1 MCSFLTGCVNAV
13 DSASTEEV
21 RVINENLQF
30 KDKIVELENN
40 LDERNQKGI
49 LEREIE
55 RIILDFFWI
64 LVMDILMKLKVKR
77 LTISK

>member
-1 MCSFLTGCVNAV
+1 MCSFLTGCVNAI

-55 RIILDFFWI
+55 RIILAFFWI

-77 LTISK
+77 LKISK

>member
-21 RVINENLQF
+21 RVINENLQL

-49 LEREIE
+49 LEREVDDE
-55 RIILDFFWI
+55 QRGCR
-64 LVMDILMKLKVKR
+64 KR
-77 LTISK
+77 WHFKNF

>member
-21 RVINENLQF
+21 RVINENLQL

-55 RIILDFFWI
+55 RSILAFFWI

-77 LTISK
+77 LKISK